1 MVSGFL
7 ISPYDHDR
15 IFSGLAI
22 EIRIWSKTC
31 AGTCGLN
38 RFINS
43 WFILVSSLGGISLVA
58 SRDRIQFF
66 EVMPREGGVPSNHR
80 RRGLLDRPPARA
92 MTEWEARFPPLG
104 VTRLPPRYPRR

>member
-31 AGTCGLN
+31 AGTCGLKI
-38 RFINS
+38 FMIS
-43 WFILVSSLGGISLVA
+43 WFIVVSACRHLSAAVLFHFRRHARLWAGHLRRSLPEEGVGAGSDPAMIA
-58 SRDRIQFF
+58 IPP
-66 EVMPREGGVPSNHR
+66 PRLCHR
-80 RRGLLDRPPARA
+80 RAAAWNCAG
-92 MTEWEARFPPLG
+92 
-104 VTRLPPRYPRR
+104 RR

>member
-31 AGTCGLN
+31 AGTCGLK
-38 RFINS
+38 RF
-43 WFILVSSLGGISLVA
+43 
-58 SRDRIQFF
+58 
-66 EVMPREGGVPSNHR
+66 
-80 RRGLLDRPPARA
+80 
-92 MTEWEARFPPLG
+92 MTS
-104 VTRLPPRYPRR
+104 